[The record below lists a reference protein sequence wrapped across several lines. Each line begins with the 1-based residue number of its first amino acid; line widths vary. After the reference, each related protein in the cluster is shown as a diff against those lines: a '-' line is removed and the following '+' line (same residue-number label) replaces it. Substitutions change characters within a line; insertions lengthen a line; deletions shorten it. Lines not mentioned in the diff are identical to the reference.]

1 MSKIKKFVGG
11 GYCLLAIVKTVSFYL
26 LPLKKEV
33 QLNSCASLKRGVIY
47 G

>member
-1 MSKIKKFVGG
+1 MSKVKKFVGG

-26 LPLKKEV
+26 LSLKKEV
-33 QLNSCASLKRGVIY
+33 QLNSCTSLKRGVIY

>member
-11 GYCLLAIVKTVSFYL
+11 GYCLLAIVKIVSFYL
-26 LPLKKEV
+26 SPLKEV

>member
-1 MSKIKKFVGG
+1 MTKLKIQWGGVLFTSNSKN
-11 GYCLLAIVKTVSFYL
+11 SYL
-26 LPLKKEV
+26 LPIISKKEV

>member
-1 MSKIKKFVGG
+1 MSKVKKFVGG

-26 LPLKKEV
+26 SPLNKEV
-33 QLNSCASLKRGVIY
+33 QLNSCASLKRGAIY

>member
-1 MSKIKKFVGG
+1 MSKIKKFVWG

-26 LPLKKEV
+26 LSLKKEV
-33 QLNSCASLKRGVIY
+33 QLNSCTSLKRGVIY

>member
-26 LPLKKEV
+26 L
-33 QLNSCASLKRGVIY
+33 SLKRGGAVE
-47 G
+47 